1 MGKKRRKIW
10 KSIPICIFWTV
21 WKEKNRIAFRK
32 EILHVQRLK
41 FSCVHNLWRWNSLY
55 LGEEA
60 SSLIGFLEWL
70 ALR

>member
-21 WKEKNRIAFRK
+21 WKEKNRTTFRK

-41 FSCVHNLWRWNSLY
+41 LSCVHNLWRWNSLY